1 MKLGIFVEYV
11 IFFSYTIISAILFY
25 IYLRHVD
32 RVDTRTNRLL
42 MITSGLFLMLCA
54 LTHLYSTWYHDK
66 NIYLSSS
73 CAIVSFIASVCS
85 LYSFRDL
92 DEYLS
97 LRIHTKDIIRDQL
110 VKNLKDGYD
119 LHGVF
124 QGTEMVQG
132 YTRNEEITNP
142 VPFTGELV
150 TKSIITIGSDHYRI
164 TNMMES
170 SVDIDPHR
178 RRFSIQSPS
187 FYDYES
193 PLSRSFVV
201 FGYDATAEVHMA
213 NEQERMNSARMSMCM
228 STAHDVRT
236 PLSSL
241 GIVISCLQSMGNRDE
256 NLVEYDRLLEEAY
269 VNVEMINLII
279 TQFMDIGKM
288 DTTIDIRPTICVM
301 DMETIQ
307 DRVTKIGNRLKGEN
321 VEFSVEMSKCTP
333 VSVFS
338 DVEWVWQILLN
349 LVSNAIK
356 YTYNGYVRVT
366 LSHDGENLVI
376 EVRDT
381 GIGIDDSDK
390 EDIFGKFVTYKN
402 FGHDSHGIGLY
413 SVKTKVDSL
422 DGCLEVV
429 DNPGGGSVF
438 SVKIPSKVNSEL
450 DSYDSN
456 GNMSSRKRCL
466 VVDDTPSIR
475 KMVTRL
481 LRNHDVETACNGAVG
496 LEMMKSNEYDLV
508 LLDMFM
514 PVMDGL
520 ECIRRFREWESV
532 NRDLRQVIY
541 SMSANQHT
549 LDDSFDGS
557 IPKPIDGKR
566 LGMIIE
572 RL

>member
-1 MKLGIFVEYV
+1 MLLDSLIEYV
-11 IFFSYTIISAILFY
+11 IFFSYTVISVIVFY
-25 IYLRHVD
+25 VYLRHMD
-32 RVDTRTNRLL
+32 GVDTRTNRLL
-42 MITSGLFLMLCA
+42 VITFGLFLMLCA
-54 LTHLYSTWYHDK
+54 ITHLYSTWYHDK

-73 CAIVSFIASVCS
+73 CAIVSFVAAACS

-92 DEYLS
+92 DDYLS
-97 LRIHTKDIIRDQL
+97 LRISTKDIIREQL

-124 QGTEMVQG
+124 QGMEMIRG
-132 YTRNEEITNP
+132 FTRNREITNP
-142 VPFTGELV
+142 VPFTGELR

-164 TNMMES
+164 TIMMES
-170 SVDIDPHR
+170 SVDINPHR

-187 FYDYES
+187 CYDYES
-193 PLSRSFVV
+193 PLPRSFVV

-241 GIVISCLQSMGNRDE
+241 GIVISFLQSMGNRDE
-256 NLVEYDRLLEEAY
+256 NLVEYDKLLEEAY

-321 VEFSVEMSKCTP
+321 VEFIVEMSKGTP

-349 LVSNAIK
+349 LVTNATK
-356 YTYNGYVRVT
+356 YTYNGYIRVT

-390 EDIFGKFVTYKN
+390 KEIFGKFVTYKN

-422 DGCLEVV
+422 NGCLEVV

-438 SVKIPSKVNSEL
+438 SVKIPSKINKEIYMDDCNDNV
-450 DSYDSN
+450 
-456 GNMSSRKRCL
+456 SSRKRCL
-466 VVDDTPSIR
+466 VIDDTPSIR

-481 LRNHDVETACNGAVG
+481 LRNHDVETASNGAVG
-496 LEMMKSNEYDLV
+496 LDMMKSNEYDLV

-520 ECIRRFREWESV
+520 ECIKRFREWESV

-566 LGMIIE
+566 LCMIIE